1 MSLSTRAAWEIAG
14 WAFAAV
20 ALATFSFYIFA
31 IRSMPIA
38 SAVTIA
44 VALGSVAGVSGFLAV
59 FALVRRRSSGKG
71 PVLGATRGAGI
82 GVLVLMV
89 AASVHALFTS
99 GSAGVL
105 YSLSG
110 QLGYAFLLC
119 GVPFA
124 VAGAILGRSIDRRML
139 SARGI

>member
-1 MSLSTRAAWEIAG
+1 V
-14 WAFAAV
+14 WAFVAV
-20 ALATFSFYIFA
+20 VLATLSFYIFA
-31 IRSMPIA
+31 TRSMPIA

-59 FALVRRRSSGKG
+59 SALVRRRSPGKS
-71 PVLGATRGAGI
+71 PVLGAGGGAGV
-82 GVLVLMV
+82 GVLVLVV
-89 AASVHALFTS
+89 AASAHALFTS

-110 QLGYAFLLC
+110 QVGYALLVC

-124 VAGAILGRSIDRRML
+124 VAGAVLGRSIDRRML
-139 SARGI
+139 SAREI